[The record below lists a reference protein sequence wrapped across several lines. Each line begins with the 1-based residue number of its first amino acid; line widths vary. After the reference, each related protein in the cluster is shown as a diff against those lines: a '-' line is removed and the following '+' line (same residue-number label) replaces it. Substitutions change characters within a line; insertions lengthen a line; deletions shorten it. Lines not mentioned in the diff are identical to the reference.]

1 MDKERL
7 IRLLENPD
15 FSDFTEE
22 IINLWKC
29 EQAAIQTLCKG
40 VLDPSKMAE
49 LNKHVAKKEAY
60 EQILLVRKGMLEEIL
75 SDEEMETLSAIKGVM

>member
-15 FSDFTEE
+15 FSGFTEE
-22 IINLWKC
+22 IVSLWKY
-29 EQAAIQTLCKG
+29 EKAQIDILLLKP
-40 VLDPSKMAE
+40 LDALKVAE
-49 LNKHVAKKEAY
+49 LNARIAKKEAY